1 MSGHLFALVPLLAL
15 PLIFWRAAVP
25 DGLPLAFLLPGTRRQ
40 LGRTSRKSSQTS
52 TRAGLNSRVPQDYF
66 RQVLQIENSGL
77 PTMESNMQ
85 YDWYTLWQLTS

>member
-1 MSGHLFALVPLLAL
+1 VSGAPFRPCAVARVAIDL
-15 PLIFWRAAVP
+15 WRAAVP

-40 LGRTSRKSSQTS
+40 LGRTSRKCSQTS

>member
-1 MSGHLFALVPLLAL
+1 MTVGT
-15 PLIFWRAAVP
+15 
-25 DGLPLAFLLPGTRRQ
+25 DGKEVCADNHKIR
-40 LGRTSRKSSQTS
+40 
-52 TRAGLNSRVPQDYF
+52 LNSHVPQNYF